1 MSCAGTSNC
10 DCGCC
15 SGTSLQTPAPEFNRA
30 GLPAISYRTGTWA
43 TFRESML
50 ARLSSSDYPAL
61 ARLTTRDN
69 NDFSIALLDA
79 SSIVLDILT
88 FYQERLANENYLRTA
103 VDVRSLVELSRL
115 IGYQPAPGVSSSVY
129 LAFTLKTTPGL
140 PPDPSTPAIT
150 IPKGTQVQSVPAQDQ
165 KPQIFETS
173 ADILAKADWNA
184 KPVQSTRP
192 WVPQPG
198 EASVY
203 LQGTATQLQPGDLV
217 LIVGDERLHNPTGP
231 ESNRW
236 DIRVVNSVQPDN
248 KSGRTLVTWSEG
260 LGLGSSLPAQSHA
273 KFYAFRQRASL
284 FGYNAVSPLMLSK
297 KIISGLTGHLNA
309 SLTDW
314 NFTRFDPS
322 IDNVIDLDAVYPKI
336 VTPGWV
342 ALIHPD
348 GDYTRTPAG
357 VVTLYHVESVTTV
370 ARSDF
375 GMSARISRLRA
386 DTNTN
391 LSTYYETTRYS
402 SAVVQSEE
410 LEVAEQPLTYPLY
423 GTFIDLQDLRPDLV
437 GAKVVA
443 ITGKRQRIRVRAG
456 VINLAFFPDD
466 GSDHLLLNPGDQLTV
481 TDPATLP
488 LNTDGSVPDWS
499 TETSGFT
506 LHVEDASGRSGVVLV
521 QGLVKFAGK
530 FKFKP
535 SFAAPPLSD
544 FELVPATDK
553 DPVVEE
559 YSLVSSV
566 SAVSSDFPHTR
577 IFLKSKLLHCYDRH
591 STTVNANVGLATNGQ
606 SVTEVVGNGAAAVPN
621 QAFSLKQK
629 PLTFVQA
636 PTPSG
641 RESTLQVRAGGVAW
655 KEVPSLYQQGPS
667 EQVFATLNQ
676 PEGGTRILFGDG
688 VEGATL
694 PTGQNNI
701 QASYRI
707 GSGSAGNVAAGSI
720 SILVDRP
727 LGVNGVNNPQDATG
741 GQDAQSVDDIR
752 EDAPLSVLTLG
763 RAVSIIDYQNF
774 AASFAGIA
782 KAHALWIP
790 SGPGRGIFLTIAG
803 VGGAALPPGN
813 PTLVNLIAAL
823 RNYGNPL
830 IPITAQS
837 FLETLFGLS
846 ADVKYDPAF
855 DQAAVKGQVLASLRK
870 TYSFGERTFGQGV
883 SADEV
888 SAVIQAIPGVL
899 SVNVKQIYTV
909 ATSAAGDLA
918 GSGSFTV
925 TKLNQWLSQQVTL
938 TRVAP
943 GSASRI
949 CAYLPVAD
957 AQSLPLPAEVLV
969 LDPDPKNVLL
979 GVMP

>member
-15 SGTSLQTPAPEFNRA
+15 AGTSVQTPAPEFNRA
-30 GLPAISYRTGTWA
+30 GLPSINYRTGTWA

-69 NDFSIALLDA
+69 DDFTIALLDA

-103 VDVRSLVELSRL
+103 AQLRSLVELSRL
-115 IGYQPAPGVSSSVY
+115 IGYEPAPGVSSSVY
-129 LAFTLKTTPGL
+129 LAFTLKMTPGL
-140 PPDPSTPAIT
+140 APDPSTPAIT
-150 IPKGTQVQSVPAQDQ
+150 IRKGTQVQSVPAQDQ

-184 KPVQSTRP
+184 LAVQTTQP
-192 WVPQPG
+192 WVPEPRDS
-198 EASVY
+198 SVY

-236 DIRVVNSVQPDN
+236 DIRAVNSVQPDN
-248 KSGRTLVTWSEG
+248 KTGRTLVTWSEG

-273 KFYAFRQRASL
+273 KFHAFRQRASL

-297 KIISGLTGHLNA
+297 KIISGLSGQLN
-309 SLTDW
+309 SSTNDW
-314 NFTRFDPS
+314 KFVDPLDS
-322 IDNVIDLDAVYPKI
+322 VIDLDAVYPKI

-342 ALIHPD
+342 ALTVPD
-348 GDYTRTPAG
+348 GNYSRTPAG
-357 VVTLYHVESVTTV
+357 LVTLYHVESVTAM

-375 GMSARISRLRA
+375 GMSAKISRLGA
-386 DTNTN
+386 DTTTN
-391 LSTYYETTRYS
+391 LDTYYSQTRNT
-402 SAVVQSEE
+402 SAAVQSEE

-423 GTFIDLQDLRPDLV
+423 GTVLDLQELRADLV
-437 GAKVVA
+437 HAKVVA

-456 VINLAFFPDD
+456 VTNLAFFPDD
-466 GSDHLLLNPGDQLTV
+466 ESDHLVLNPGDQLTL
-481 TDPATLP
+481 TNPAPLP
-488 LNTDGSVPDWS
+488 LNTDGTVPDWS
-499 TETSGFT
+499 KETTGFT
-506 LHVEDASGRSGVVLV
+506 LNVEDGSGRAGVVLV
-521 QGLVKFAGK
+521 QGVVKFGGK
-530 FKFKP
+530 LKLKP
-535 SFAAPPLSD
+535 SFAAPPLND
-544 FELVPATDK
+544 FELAPATDK
-553 DPVVEE
+553 DPIVEE
-559 YSLVSSV
+559 YALVSSV

-577 IFLKSKLLHCYDRH
+577 ILLKSKLLNCYDRQF
-591 STTVNANVGLATNGQ
+591 TTANANVGLATNGQ
-606 SVTEVVGNGAAAVPN
+606 SVTEIMGSGAAAVPN
-621 QAFSLKQK
+621 QSFSLKQQ

-641 RESTLQVRAGGVAW
+641 RYSTLEVRASGVAW
-655 KEVPSLYQQGPS
+655 EEVPSLYQHGPS

-676 PEGGTRILFGDG
+676 PEGAATVLFGDG

-707 GSGSAGNVAAGSI
+707 GSGAAGNVAAGSI
-720 SILVDRP
+720 TILVDRP
-727 LGVNGVNNPQDATG
+727 LGVNGVNNPQSATG

-752 EDAPLSVLTLG
+752 ENAPLSVLTLG
-763 RAVSIIDYQNF
+763 RAVSITDYENF
-774 AASFAGIA
+774 AANFAGIA

-790 SGPGRGIFLTIAG
+790 SGPGRGVFLSVAG

-813 PTLVNLIAAL
+813 PTLGNLIAAL
-823 RNYGNPL
+823 QNYGNPL

-846 ADVKYDPAF
+846 ADLKYDPSF
-855 DQAAVKGQVLASLRK
+855 DQAAVKTQVLASLAQS
-870 TYSFGERTFGQGV
+870 YSFAQRTFGQGV

-888 SAVIQAIPGVL
+888 SALIQAVPGVVA
-899 SVNVKQIYTV
+899 VNIKQIHTV

-925 TKLNQWLSQQVTL
+925 TRLNQWLAQQVTL
-938 TRVAP
+938 TRVAS
-943 GSASRI
+943 GSAARI
-949 CAYLPVAD
+949 CGYLPVAELH
-957 AQSLPLPAEVLV
+957 ALPLPAEILV
-969 LDPDPKNVLL
+969 LDPDPKSVVL

>member
-15 SGTSLQTPAPEFNRA
+15 AGTSVQTPVEELNRA

-61 ARLTTRDN
+61 APLTTRDN
-69 NDFSIALLDA
+69 DDFSIALLDA

-103 VDVRSLVELSRL
+103 AQLRSLVELSRL
-115 IGYQPAPGVSSSVY
+115 IGYEPAPGVSSSVY
-129 LAFTLKTTPGL
+129 LAFTLKMTPGL
-140 PPDPSTPAIT
+140 APDPATPAVT
-150 IPKGTQVQSVPAQDQ
+150 IPKGTQVQSVPSQNQ

-184 KPVQSTRP
+184 LPVQTTRP
-192 WVPQPG
+192 WVPQ
-198 EASVY
+198 ADDKSVY
-203 LQGTATQLQPGDLV
+203 LQGIATQLQPGDLF
-217 LIVGDERLHNPTGP
+217 LIVGDERLHNPSGP
-231 ESNRW
+231 EGNRW
-236 DIRVVNSVQPDN
+236 DIRAVNSVQPDN
-248 KSGRTLVTWSEG
+248 KTGRTLVTWSEG

-273 KFYAFRQRASL
+273 KLYAFRQRASL
-284 FGYNAVSPLMLSK
+284 FGYNAIDPLMLSK
-297 KIISGLTGHLNA
+297 KIISALASQLNA
-309 SLTDW
+309 SLTEW
-314 NFTRFDPS
+314 NFVRLDPS
-322 IDNVIDLDAVYPKI
+322 IDNVIDFDSVYPKI

-342 ALIHPD
+342 ALIRPD
-348 GDYTRTPAG
+348 GDYSRTPAG

-370 ARSDF
+370 VRSDF
-375 GMSARISRLRA
+375 GISARISRLRA

-391 LSTYYETTRYS
+391 LHTYYETTRFS
-402 SAVVQSEE
+402 SAVAQSEE
-410 LEVAEQPLTYPLY
+410 LEIAEQPLTYPLY
-423 GTFIDLQDLRPDLV
+423 GTFLDLQELRPDLV
-437 GAKVVA
+437 RAKVVA
-443 ITGKRQRIRVRAG
+443 ITGKRQRIKVRAG
-456 VINLAFFPDD
+456 VTNLAFFPDD
-466 GSDHLLLNPGDQLTV
+466 GSDHLVLNPGDQLTL
-481 TDPATLP
+481 TDPAALP

-499 TETSGFT
+499 KETTGFT
-506 LHVEDASGRSGVVLV
+506 LNVEDASGRAGVVLV
-521 QGLVKFAGK
+521 QGLVKFGGK

-544 FELVPATDK
+544 FELAPATDK
-553 DPVVEE
+553 DPIVEE
-559 YSLVSSV
+559 YALVSSV

-577 IFLKSKLLHCYDRH
+577 ILLKSKLLHCYDRQ
-591 STTVNANVGLATNGQ
+591 STTTNANVGLASNGQ
-606 SVTEVVGNGAAAVPN
+606 SVTEIMGSGAAAVPN
-621 QAFSLKQK
+621 QAFSLKQQ

-636 PTPSG
+636 PTPTG
-641 RESTLQVRAGGVAW
+641 RDSTLEVRASGVAW
-655 KEVPSLYQQGPS
+655 EEVPSLYQHGPS

-676 PEGGTRILFGDG
+676 PEGATTVLFGDG

-707 GSGSAGNVAAGSI
+707 GSGAAGNVAAGSI
-720 SILVDRP
+720 TILVDRP

-741 GQDAQSVDDIR
+741 GQDAQSLDEIR
-752 EDAPLSVLTLG
+752 KNAPLSVLTLG
-763 RAVSIIDYQNF
+763 RAVSITDYENF
-774 AASFAGIA
+774 AANFAGIA

-790 SGPGRGIFLTIAG
+790 SGPGRGVFLTVAA

-813 PTLVNLIAAL
+813 PTLDNLIAAL

-855 DQAAVKGQVLASLRK
+855 DQAAVKTQVLASL
-870 TYSFGERTFGQGV
+870 TQSYSFAQRTFGQGV

-888 SAVIQAIPGVL
+888 SALIQGVPGVVA
-899 SVNVKQIYTV
+899 VNVKQIHTV

-925 TKLNQWLSQQVTL
+925 TRLNQWLAQQVTL
-938 TRVAP
+938 TRVAS

-949 CAYLPVAD
+949 CGYLPVANPH
-957 AQSLPLPAEVLV
+957 ALPLPAEILV
-969 LDPDPKNVLL
+969 LDPDPKSVVL